1 MNTEEKGSGFIYPMF
16 GAVSDVQVWDRVLSD
31 DSLAQWVSCQNQTQG
46 NILSWTRARLEVT
59 DLSVVDTDMR
69 EGFIHLKIIKSENSS
84 EDMEQFEKSSTQS
97 FDLFFCE
104 TSNEPF

>member
-69 EGFIHLKIIKSENSS
+69 EGFIHLKKVKSKNSS
-84 EDMEQFEKSSTQS
+84 EYIERSTQS
-97 FDLFFCE
+97 FDLYFCE